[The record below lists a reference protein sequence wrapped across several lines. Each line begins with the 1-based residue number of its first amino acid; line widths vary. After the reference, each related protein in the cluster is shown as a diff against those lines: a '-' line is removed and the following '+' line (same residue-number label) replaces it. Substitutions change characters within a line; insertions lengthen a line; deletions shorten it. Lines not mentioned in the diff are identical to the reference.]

1 MIRLQAIR
9 RSRVEKS
16 DGKNA
21 YWCVVSGSD
30 LWLVDGQIPYGSAEQ
45 WDLPQEKAILVDRC
59 QNSPVY
65 WLNAADIEQ
74 DRPLSSLRELLG
86 VDEALFLA
94 ASKAVQYGHMSQTI
108 RFCPQC
114 GGRNYLNHQQLAMQ
128 CHDCRTLHY
137 PRIFPCIIVAVR
149 KQQQILLAQHPRH
162 RNGMYTVIAGF
173 VEVGETLEQCV
184 AREVLEETGIVV
196 TNIRYFGSQ
205 PWAFPS
211 SIMMAFLAD
220 YDTGELK
227 PDYSELS
234 DANWFGIENLPPV
247 APRGTIA
254 RALIEQ
260 TLADIAQD
268 QA

>member
-1 MIRLQAIR
+1 M
-9 RSRVEKS
+9 EKS

-30 LWLVDGQIPYGSAEQ
+30 IWLVNGQIPYGTAQQ
-45 WDLPQEKAILVDRC
+45 WQLPSRHAILVDHY
-59 QNSPVY
+59 QNAPVY
-65 WLNAADIEQ
+65 WLNAADVEQ
-74 DRPLSSLRELLG
+74 DHPLSSLRELLN
-86 VDEALFLA
+86 VDQALFLA
-94 ASKAVQYGHMSQTI
+94 ASKAIQYGHMSQTL

-114 GGRNYLNHQQLAMQ
+114 GGRNYLNHQELAMQ

-149 KQQQILLAQHPRH
+149 KSQQILLAQHPRH

-184 AREVLEETGIVV
+184 AREVLEETGIEV
-196 TNIRYFGSQ
+196 TNIRYFASQ

-211 SIMMAFLAD
+211 SMMMAFLAD
-220 YDTGELK
+220 YHRGELK

-234 DANWFGIENLPPV
+234 DANWFGLDKLPPV
-247 APRGTIA
+247 APSGTIA

-260 TLADIAQD
+260 TLADIRHEITATNKD
-268 QA
+268 

>member
-1 MIRLQAIR
+1 M
-9 RSRVEKS
+9 
-16 DGKNA
+16 
-21 YWCVVSGSD
+21 
-30 LWLVDGQIPYGSAEQ
+30 
-45 WDLPQEKAILVDRC
+45 
-59 QNSPVY
+59 
-65 WLNAADIEQ
+65 
-74 DRPLSSLRELLG
+74 
-86 VDEALFLA
+86 
-94 ASKAVQYGHMSQTI
+94 
-108 RFCPQC
+108 
-114 GGRNYLNHQQLAMQ
+114 
-128 CHDCRTLHY
+128 
-137 PRIFPCIIVAVR
+137 
-149 KQQQILLAQHPRH
+149 
-162 RNGMYTVIAGF
+162 IAGF

-184 AREVLEETGIVV
+184 AREVLEETGIVA

-211 SIMMAFLAD
+211 SMMMAFLAD

>member
-1 MIRLQAIR
+1 MLANSDI
-9 RSRVEKS
+9 KS
-16 DGKNA
+16 A

-30 LWLVDGQIPYGSAEQ
+30 IWLLNGEIPCGAAQQ
-45 WDLPQEKAILVDRC
+45 WMLPEDKAIEVARYQGL
-59 QNSPVY
+59 PVY
-65 WLNAADIEQ
+65 WINEQ
-74 DRPLSSLRELLG
+74 DVDADLEMHSLRELLC

-94 ASKAVQYGHMSQTI
+94 ASKAVQFGHMIQTQ

-114 GGRNYLNHQQLAMQ
+114 GGRTYLNHRETAMQ
-128 CHDCRTLHY
+128 CQDCRTLHY

-149 KQQQILLAQHPRH
+149 NQDQILLAQHPRH

-173 VEVGETLEQCV
+173 VETGETLEQCV
-184 AREVLEETGIVV
+184 AREIKEETGIEV

-211 SIMMAFLAD
+211 SIMVGFLAD
-220 YDTGELK
+220 YQAGVIK

-234 DANWFGIENLPPV
+234 DAAWFDIDKMPPV
-247 APRGTIA
+247 APTGTIA

-260 TLADIAQD
+260 TIDDIKTLA
-268 QA
+268 